1 MVDVQVSQQHLLERR
16 YIETASPNALES
28 STAGID
34 EKPRLPVD

>member
-1 MVDVQVSQQHLLERR
+1 MVDVHVSQQNLLQGRNVEA
-16 YIETASPNALES
+16 ASSNALKA

>member
-1 MVDVQVSQQHLLERR
+1 VVDVQVSQQNLLEGRK
-16 YIETASPNALES
+16 IETASSDAFEA

>member
-1 MVDVQVSQQHLLERR
+1 VTQQNLLEGRN
-16 YIETASPNALES
+16 IETASSNALEG